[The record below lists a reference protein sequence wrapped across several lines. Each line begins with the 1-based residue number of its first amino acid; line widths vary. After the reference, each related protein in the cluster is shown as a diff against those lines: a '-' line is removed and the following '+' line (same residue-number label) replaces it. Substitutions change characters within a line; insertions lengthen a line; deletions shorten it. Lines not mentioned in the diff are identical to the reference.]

1 MHFNNGRMVDVI
13 SMGMVALE
21 EQRVVEM
28 ASLKAL
34 MRMMSSALS
43 VFSSVSGSC
52 CELHLIEVI
61 FLLVVSTHKP
71 RSACSVWKASTIKMA
86 EGPVRK
92 LGRTVMPFAETR
104 WSISPPCS
112 ELAIPKWMLHCL

>member
-1 MHFNNGRMVDVI
+1 MVDVV

-34 MRMMSSALS
+34 MRMMSSASSAL
-43 VFSSVSGSC
+43 SSVSDSY

-86 EGPVRK
+86 EGPVCK
-92 LGRTVMPFAETR
+92 LGRAVMPFAENKVDYFTT
-104 WSISPPCS
+104 
-112 ELAIPKWMLHCL
+112 LK